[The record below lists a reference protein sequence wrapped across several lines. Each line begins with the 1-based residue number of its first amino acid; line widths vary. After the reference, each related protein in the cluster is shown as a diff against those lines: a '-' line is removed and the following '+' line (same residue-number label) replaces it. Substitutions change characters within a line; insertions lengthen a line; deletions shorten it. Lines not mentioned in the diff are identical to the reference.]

1 MFILS
6 WWNSLNSFS
15 CWCFLKKITFLTYPQ
30 KLKELLQEKNEIAL
44 RISRIEASG
53 PAATTTN
60 ENKKA
65 NNKTN
70 SNNNATAA
78 NLNLNNSNMKANN
91 QNGSNL
97 NNTNSTG
104 NAENTA
110 VASDKGKKSNLLTNV
125 EDNSMNNI
133 TNNE

>member
-1 MFILS
+1 
-6 WWNSLNSFS
+6 
-15 CWCFLKKITFLTYPQ
+15 
-30 KLKELLQEKNEIAL
+30 
-44 RISRIEASG
+44 
-53 PAATTTN
+53 
-60 ENKKA
+60 
-65 NNKTN
+65 
-70 SNNNATAA
+70 
-78 NLNLNNSNMKANN
+78 MKANN